1 MDEKYFEF
9 GGLLFDWDP
18 AKAETN
24 WRKHGI
30 TFQEAA
36 SVFGDASA
44 QFYPDP
50 KHSGDEDRFLL
61 VGVSEVSRV
70 LVVVSVE
77 RAEIV
82 RLISARKAIREERRV
97 YEEAAG

>member
-1 MDEKYFEF
+1 MKNYFEF

-18 AKAETN
+18 AKAEAN

-44 QFYPDP
+44 
-50 KHSGDEDRFLL
+50 
-61 VGVSEVSRV
+61 
-70 LVVVSVE
+70 
-77 RAEIV
+77 
-82 RLISARKAIREERRV
+82 
-97 YEEAAG
+97 